1 MDKFY
6 MNRCLLLAKKGLGN
20 VAPNPMVGCVI
31 VHQNK
36 IIGEGYTSPYG
47 GNHAEV
53 NAIQSVKNKAF
64 LEESTLYVSLEP
76 CAHFGKTPP
85 CANLIVEHNI
95 PKVIIGCIDTFS
107 EVSGKGIEKLKKA
120 GIDVR
125 VGILEREC
133 LELNKR
139 FFTFY
144 NKKRSYIILKWAETI
159 DGFIDVDRPII
170 QSCHPELVEGTTKKI
185 TKLDE
190 IANQVRNDAKVDN
203 WITTPLSKKL
213 VHKWR
218 SEEPAIMIATNTAI
232 NDNPKL
238 NVREWAGKN
247 PLRIVLDLHNRLP
260 QHLNVFDNSI
270 PTLIF
275 TAVELENQSHIEFC
289 KIDATKNIINQI
301 LENLY
306 QRNIQSVIIEG
317 GKQLLQSFIDN
328 NTWDEARV
336 FVGEKQF
343 IKGLVAP
350 TLNKAPKFKQNINTD
365 ILSIYYND

>member
-1 MDKFY
+1 

-31 VHQNK
+31 VHNNK
-36 IIGEGYTSPYG
+36 IIGEGYHQKYG
-47 GNHAEV
+47 ESHAEV
-53 NAIQSVKNKAF
+53 NAINSVTDKA
-64 LEESTLYVSLEP
+64 LLKESTLYVNLEP

-85 CANLIVEHNI
+85 CANLIVEHKI
-95 PKVIIGCIDTFS
+95 PKVVIGCIDSFS
-107 EVSGKGIEKLKKA
+107 EVAGKGIEKLKS
-120 GIDVR
+120 
-125 VGILEREC
+125 VGTEVLVGVLEKEC

-139 FFTFY
+139 FFTFH
-144 NKKRSYIILKWAETI
+144 NKKRPYIILKWAETS
-159 DGFIDVDRPII
+159 DGFIDVDR
-170 QSCHPELVEGTTKKI
+170 SV
-185 TKLDE
+185 
-190 IANQVRNDAKVDN
+190 IANIEERNMKQSSQIKDCFAPRAFGNRNDDKVDN

-218 SEEPAIMIATNTAI
+218 SEEPAIMIATNTAL

-247 PLRIVLDLHNRLP
+247 SLRIVLDLHNRLP
-260 QHLNVFDNSI
+260 QHLNIFDNTI

-275 TAVELENQSHIEFC
+275 TAIELENQSNIEFC
-289 KIDATKNIINQI
+289 KIDATKNIVNQV

-306 QRNIQSVIIEG
+306 KRNIQSVIIEG

-343 IKGLVAP
+343 TKGLTAP
-350 TLNKAPKFKQNINTD
+350 KLNKVPKFKQNISTD